1 MSTDVRGAREY
12 AADDGFHEIQ
22 LSGKQLV
29 FLFMATTV
37 VSVVIFLCGVLVGR
51 GGRTDVAS
59 REALGTPVGVT
70 GAGAA
75 IDEQGAAPNA
85 VLPSADPGLDK
96 PTDLSADDSSYYAVL
111 NGDDPDKAAGPP
123 AAEQEL
129 SAASAAPV
137 ESVAPPSTTP
147 AAPPARVE
155 PRPEPRPAAPAAVA
169 PAAPAA
175 VKAPAAA
182 RQAGYTI
189 QVSAFRIRS
198 QADQLAAQ
206 LKAKRYDAFVVEP
219 DTTSPLFRV
228 RVGSFPERRDATGV
242 VDRLKKDKFK
252 PWVTR

>member
-1 MSTDVRGAREY
+1 MSTDARGARDY

-51 GGRTDVAS
+51 GGRSDVAT

-75 IDEQGAAPNA
+75 VEEQGAAA
-85 VLPSADPGLDK
+85 DALLPSADPGVDK
-96 PTDLSADDSSYYAVL
+96 ATNLSADDSSYYAVL
-111 NGDDPDKAAGPP
+111 NGDAPPP
-123 AAEQEL
+123 AAEQEP
-129 SAASAAPV
+129 SVTPPAPV
-137 ESVAPPSTTP
+137 EGAATPPTTP
-147 AAPPARVE
+147 VAPPARVE
-155 PRPEPRPAAPAAVA
+155 PRVEPRPEAAAAAASAAPAA
-169 PAAPAA
+169 A
-175 VKAPAAA
+175 VKTPAAA
-182 RQAGYTI
+182 RPGGYTI

-198 QADQLAAQ
+198 QADQLASR
-206 LKAKRYDAFVVEP
+206 LKAKRYEAYVVEP